1 MFDEQT
7 KRDIERFRTAQEFAH
22 DYMSYCNCRNVLQ
35 NYNRVNALDLLYNL
49 IQRYKAEINQFG
61 FLNDGVHVIY
71 GVNYDNITDIQ
82 IMDQLIYI
90 GQRIPAYAFIREGNK
105 QLDNRLLNQIGCSG
119 FII

>member
-7 KRDIERFRTAQEFAH
+7 KRDIERFRTAQEFVH
-22 DYMSYCNCRNVLQ
+22 DYMSYCNCRNVLH

-90 GQRIPAYAFIREGNK
+90 GQRIAAYAFIREGNK
-105 QLDNRLLNQIGCSG
+105 QLANRLLNQIGCSG